1 MYVHV
6 FRESCSRVLCFIS
19 VCLLAVFCI
28 VQSLQ
33 ISIPAPLNI
42 TMVVNWTERTAG
54 GREYGNHRC
63 LYNGNRLRQEH
74 RVRRVFQVIS
84 LPKFVLYVDFLVNV
98 NKVMVIVDFCSIP
111 IGRRDIHM

>member
-19 VCLLAVFCI
+19 VCLVAVFCI
-28 VQSLQ
+28 DQSLQ

-54 GREYGNHRC
+54 GREYGNHQC

-84 LPKFVLYVDFLVNV
+84 LPKFVLYVDFLMNV